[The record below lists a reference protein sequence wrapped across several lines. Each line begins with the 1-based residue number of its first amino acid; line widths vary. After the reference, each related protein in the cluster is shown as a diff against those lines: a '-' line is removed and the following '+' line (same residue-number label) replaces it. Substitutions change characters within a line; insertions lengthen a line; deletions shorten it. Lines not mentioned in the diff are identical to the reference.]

1 VFGNVPRGNVSVEG
15 WTPRPRLRVSASAS
29 TRLSLAFCCGRFW
42 DPIGADVPIDEY
54 ESYVPA
60 IWKLL
65 DGHAGVEA
73 VSRALAQIADERIG
87 LDRGTSRSAAERL
100 TQWWYWRF
108 DFPAEFEANS

>member
-1 VFGNVPRGNVSVEG
+1 MDSEAKV
-15 WTPRPRLRVSASAS
+15 ASE
-29 TRLSLAFCCGRFW
+29 RFRKYAPELGLLLWAVW
-42 DPIGADVPIDEY
+42 DPIGAGGPIDEY

-73 VSRALAQIADERIG
+73 VSTALAQIADERIG